1 MDYESY
7 TEWEEQKGISP
18 VSPEA
23 AYAEEAWNAALNRLE
38 TLAKSAYEA
47 EGCTSP
53 DASRL
58 HVLIL
63 DQISGLKTD

>member
-1 MDYESY
+1 MGYESY
-7 TEWEEQKGISP
+7 TEWEEQQGISP

-23 AYAEEAWNAALNRLE
+23 AYAEDAWNAALNRIE
-38 TLAKSAYEA
+38 MLAKAAYEA
-47 EGCTSP
+47 EGCTSL

-63 DQISGLKTD
+63 EEISCLKTD